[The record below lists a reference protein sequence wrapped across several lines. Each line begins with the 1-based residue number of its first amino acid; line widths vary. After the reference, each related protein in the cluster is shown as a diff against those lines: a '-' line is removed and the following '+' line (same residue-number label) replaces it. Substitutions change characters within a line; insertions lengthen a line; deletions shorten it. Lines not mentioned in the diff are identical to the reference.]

1 MNFWGNKIFV
11 RSNEKN
17 QVQGM
22 AETARALQWTGDKRD
37 GWALTIFSFYIFF
50 VNGLAL
56 GQYSHT
62 TSHHP

>member
-50 VNGLAL
+50 V
-56 GQYSHT
+56 T
-62 TSHHP
+62 PIFCIR